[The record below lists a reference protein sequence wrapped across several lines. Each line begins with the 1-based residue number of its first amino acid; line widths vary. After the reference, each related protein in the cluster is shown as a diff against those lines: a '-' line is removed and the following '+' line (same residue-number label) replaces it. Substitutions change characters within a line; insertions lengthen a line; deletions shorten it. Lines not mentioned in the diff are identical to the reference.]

1 MNKYV
6 AIANGSR
13 MFPGRTVR
21 AVKRQ
26 LGDIQRINVRL
37 DSVSIHRL
45 SDGATVSSLG
55 FEDDRNVW
63 FDWDEREESPFRDAP
78 SASTQ

>member
-1 MNKYV
+1 MRYV

-13 MFPGRTVR
+13 MFPGRTVV

-37 DSVSIHRL
+37 DSVAIHRI
-45 SDGATVSSLG
+45 SDGAMVSSLG
-55 FEDDRNVW
+55 FEDDRNCW
-63 FDWDEREESPFRDAP
+63 YDWDERGESPFQDSHRR
-78 SASTQ
+78 

>member
-1 MNKYV
+1 MKYV

-13 MFPGRTVR
+13 MFPGRTVQ

-37 DSVSIHRL
+37 DSVSIHRI

-55 FEDDRNVW
+55 FEDDRNYW
-63 FDWDEREESPFRDAP
+63 YDWDEREKSPLLTDPFFESAR
-78 SASTQ
+78 